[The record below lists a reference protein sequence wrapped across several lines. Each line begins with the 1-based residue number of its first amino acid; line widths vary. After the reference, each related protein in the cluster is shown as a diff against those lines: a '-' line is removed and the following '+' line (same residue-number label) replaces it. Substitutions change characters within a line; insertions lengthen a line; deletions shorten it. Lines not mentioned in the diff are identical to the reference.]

1 VKRWLSFAAVFALG
15 AAGLI
20 LSQTRKADAP
30 AAPTALLYLVSDSER
45 ELTRLPMKYTE
56 IPDKDE
62 IKMGDEIAR
71 QLGESNESDE
81 DRMIEGY
88 VRTVGNRVAAN
99 AARKLPYRFHYIP
112 GQYFVNAFAL
122 PGGHVYMGGGL
133 LALMENEDELAA
145 VLGHEIEHIDHRH
158 CAERLQTEA
167 ALKKIPLGE
176 ALAIPVGIFQAGY
189 NKDQEMEADR
199 EGTRLAVLSG
209 YSAEGAVQ
217 VFTKFQEMEERLQGK
232 RKATPEEEI
241 EGTAV
246 QILTGYFR
254 SHPPSADRAGQ
265 IRRLIADEHWTAHAE
280 KPLEVRYVFLGH
292 KADDLVKAGQYDKAI
307 QTANSALQLHASYP
321 PALVALAQASCAKH
335 DFVKAAAAYKELL
348 DQRRPEADLV
358 RKFADERAGA
368 AKEAKHYEE
377 AAKFAAFS
385 LELQPSNPSAMKL
398 LIEAKLE
405 LRDID
410 AALETGRRLQLL
422 YPTDE
427 TELVRQVNDT
437 SRQAFE
443 ARDYNRAA
451 LFAGYSTRLRAA
463 FQPRIEVE
471 LARSEFLLG
480 DFPAAAESY
489 RKLIEHNVSDR
500 SDVWDVRDYA
510 DSLGSYQKSDA
521 ARDFRTAVS
530 GQRHLSA
537 DQSAQ
542 IKIEEAGL
550 MVMAGDDSAAKA
562 IVAGREPFAPELAAR
577 LGWWYYRAGK
587 FNEADQVLQRY
598 LAQRPGDGGLGRT
611 LGWVLLEQ
619 NKTNEAKVR
628 FDIDYR
634 ERDSGTTARAGQ
646 AISLWR
652 LGQRDFAITQF
663 ELLSKEA
670 PEWTNA
676 TWVSAL
682 YGPTAAK
689 SMQEIAAEE
698 QRRIEARKIPV
709 RRK

>member
-1 VKRWLSFAAVFALG
+1 VKRWLSFASVFALG
-15 AAGLI
+15 TASLI
-20 LSQTRKADAP
+20 LSQVRKADAP
-30 AAPTALLYLVSDSER
+30 AAPTALLYLVADSER

-62 IKMGDEIAR
+62 IRMGDEIAR
-71 QLGESNESDE
+71 QLGEGNESDE
-81 DRMIEGY
+81 DRMIETY
-88 VRTVGNRVAAN
+88 VRSVGNRVAAN

-112 GQYFVNAFAL
+112 GTYFVNAFAL

-167 ALKKIPLGE
+167 ALQKIPLGE

-217 VFTKFQEMEERLQGK
+217 VFTKFEEMEEKLQGK
-232 RKATPEEEI
+232 RKPNPEEEI

-254 SHPPSADRAGQ
+254 SHPPSIDRAAQ
-265 IRRLIADEHWTAHAE
+265 IRRLIAQEHWTTHAE
-280 KPLEVRYVFLGH
+280 KLLEVRYVFLGH
-292 KADDLVKAGQYDKAI
+292 KANDLVSGREYDKAI
-307 QTANSALQLHASYP
+307 ETANATLQLHAGYP

-358 RKFADERAGA
+358 RKFADQRAGA
-368 AKEAKHYEE
+368 AKDAKHYEE

-385 LELQPSNPSAMKL
+385 LELQPNNPSAMKL
-398 LIEAKLE
+398 LVEAKLE

-427 TELVRQVNDT
+427 TILVQQVNET
-437 SRQAFE
+437 SRQAF
-443 ARDYNRAA
+443 AAHDYSRAA

-463 FQPRIEVE
+463 FQPDMEAE
-471 LARSEFLLG
+471 LARSEFLLA
-480 DFPAAAESY
+480 DFRAAAESY
-489 RKLIEHNVSDR
+489 RKLIEDSMRDKNEVH
-500 SDVWDVRDYA
+500 DVQDYA
-510 DSLGSYQKSDA
+510 DSLGSYRKSDA
-521 ARDFRTAVS
+521 ARDFRTVVD
-530 GQRHLSA
+530 GERNLSFQQTA
-537 DQSAQ
+537 RM
-542 IKIEEAGL
+542 KIEEAGL
-550 MVMAGDDSAAKA
+550 MVMEGDDSAAKA
-562 IVAGREPFAPELAAR
+562 IVAGREPFAPELGAR

-587 FNEADQVLQRY
+587 YDEADRVLQRY

-611 LGWVLLEQ
+611 MGWVLLEQ
-619 NKTNEAKVR
+619 NRPNEAKVR

-634 ERDSGTTARAGQ
+634 DRDSGTAARAGQ

-652 LGQRDFAITQF
+652 LGQRDFAISQF
-663 ELLSKEA
+663 ELLSREA

-676 TWVSAL
+676 TWVSTL
-682 YGPTAAK
+682 FGPTAAK

-709 RRK
+709 KRK